1 MKVLVVGGGGR
12 EHAIVWK
19 VAQSKK
25 VTKIYCAPG
34 NAGIAALAEC
44 VRIEADKIAALADF
58 AHNNGI
64 DLTIVG
70 PELPL
75 TLGIVDEF
83 AKRGLRIFGPSKA
96 AAILESSKVFS
107 KELMKKY
114 GIPTAQS
121 RIFNRS
127 EDALEYL
134 DEIGLPVVIKADGL
148 CAGKGVIIAQT
159 RDAARAAVTDML
171 DKKVFGA
178 AGKEIVIE
186 EFLKGE
192 EASIL
197 AFSDG
202 ETVRVMPA
210 SQDHKRIFD
219 DDKGLNTGG
228 MGAYSPVPLIK
239 ETDIPCIEREI
250 LLPTI
255 QAMKKEGR
263 RYVGVLYAG
272 LMITQ
277 QGIKVLEYNV
287 RFGDPETQVVLPRL
301 ANDLV
306 EVIEQV
312 IAGRLDTVKIETTK
326 EAAVCVV
333 AASGGYPGDY
343 KKGLEITGLDA
354 AGKLPGVVVFHAG
367 TKEENGRVVTAGGR
381 VLGVTAMRKDLPAAI
396 RQAYEACK
404 LINFEGIHYRN
415 DIGKKG
421 LHFQGA
427 RA

>member
-1 MKVLVVGGGGR
+1 MKVLVIGSGGR

-44 VRIEADKIAALADF
+44 VNIEVAAISALADF
-58 AHNNGI
+58 AQKNGVG
-64 DLTIVG
+64 LTIVG

-75 TLGIVDEF
+75 TLGISDEF
-83 AKRGLRIFGPSKA
+83 AKRGLKVFGPSKA

-159 RDAARAAVTDML
+159 RDAARGTVTDIL

-210 SQDHKRIFD
+210 SQDHKRIGD

-239 ETDIPCIEREI
+239 DTDIPCIEKEI

-277 QGIKVLEYNV
+277 KGIKVLEYNV

-312 IAGRLDTVKIETTK
+312 IAGTLSTVKIETVK
-326 EAAVCVV
+326 DAAVCVV

-367 TKEENGRVVTAGGR
+367 TKAENGRIVTAGGR
-381 VLGVTAMRKDLPAAI
+381 VLGITAVGKDLPGAI
-396 RQAYEACK
+396 TRVYDACR
-404 LINFEGIHYRN
+404 LINFQGIHYRK